1 MGWQRLDESFAK
13 LRMEARVGIIP
24 YVTAGFPSRA
34 MTLQLMEALEQSG
47 AVAIELGVPFSDPM
61 ADGTTI
67 QRASFQAIRE
77 GITLSHCFQICA
89 ELRER
94 GAKVPFVLMGYYN
107 SFLAFGLDHCARVGR
122 ESGVDGFIVADLP
135 KEESEPFG
143 KACLSEQIALV
154 PLLAP
159 TSTES
164 RVKQACL
171 NATGFIYGVSVSG
184 VTGARTKVSSNVG
197 SLVSLIRRHSK
208 LPVAVGFGISTKQ
221 HVEELSGQADA
232 VVVGSALLDA
242 IMRAQPGQEIKAA
255 QTFIEDLQGIPSL
268 INRSLS

>member
-1 MGWQRLDESFAK
+1 MGWQRLDQSFEN

-24 YVTAGFPSRA
+24 YLTAGFPSRT

-47 AVAIELGVPFSDPM
+47 AVTIELGVPFSDPM

-67 QRASFQAIRE
+67 QRASFQAIQE
-77 GITLSHCFQICA
+77 GITLSHCFQICS
-89 ELRER
+89 ELREK
-94 GAKVPFVLMGYYN
+94 GSKVPFVLMGYYN
-107 SFLAFGLDHCARVGR
+107 SFLAFGLEQCARVGR

-135 KEESEPFG
+135 KEESGPLGE
-143 KACLSEQIALV
+143 ACLSEQIALI

-164 RVKQACL
+164 RIQQACL
-171 NATGFIYGVSVSG
+171 NAQGFIYGVSLSG

-197 SLVSLIRRHSK
+197 ELVSLIRRHSK

-221 HVEELSGQADA
+221 HVEELSEHADA

-242 IMRAQPGQEIKAA
+242 IMNSTSGQEVESVRL
-255 QTFIEDLQGIPSL
+255 FIEDLQGVPSL
-268 INRSLS
+268 INRSLP